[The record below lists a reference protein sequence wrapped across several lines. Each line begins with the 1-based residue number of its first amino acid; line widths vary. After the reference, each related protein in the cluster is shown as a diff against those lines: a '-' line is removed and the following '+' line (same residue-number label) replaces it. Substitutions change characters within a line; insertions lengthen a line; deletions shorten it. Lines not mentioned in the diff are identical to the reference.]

1 MHVGDQLV
9 DRLISYGV
17 TRIFGCPGGQTLPL
31 YSGLAHRAGEIEH
44 VLMHDER
51 SGAMAADAYARY
63 TGMIGVCDAT
73 VGPGASNLVS
83 GLVEAYTSSS
93 PVLAIVPD
101 IPRAWEHRRAYGSA
115 SQAFEQRKF
124 LEGTVKY
131 YGRVQT
137 PADLAEMLQICIHI
151 ATSGRPG
158 PVVLEIPDDV
168 FESEAVEATFAP
180 DPKVARYPR
189 MQTAPSATAVDE
201 AVALLSSHERPMIVV
216 GGGALTAHAEPE
228 VTELVEL
235 LNSPIATSL
244 TGKGIIPETHPLCVG
259 VIGRFGVPM
268 ANASM
273 EDADCVI
280 FIGTKT
286 GQGTTLNWTLP
297 FLDVPVVHIDADPFE
312 VGRNYHNTTAVVSDA
327 KLGVAALVAALR
339 DRPVTTTWD
348 HEKITKMRDAW
359 WDGPIA
365 YKQEPVEGVLKP
377 QDVVRVMRKHMTD
390 EDLFAS
396 DASLSSGWIG
406 GRWQV
411 RKVGR
416 RLVEPRGLASLGWGL
431 PAAIGIAEAFGAP
444 ESANGERAPRV
455 VCLSGDGG
463 WGYSLTEVETAK
475 RRGLSLI
482 CVVINNSTLGWIK
495 HSAQNR
501 YPDGVVSQDFTD
513 VSYADAAKA
522 LGAETAF
529 VDTLDDLDAALAKA
543 FADPAKR
550 PWVIEA
556 RSCAIETPVLPSRTA
571 PAQPVG
577 PRGGY

>member
-9 DRLISYGV
+9 DRLIGYGV
-17 TRIFGCPGGQTLPL
+17 RRIFGCPGGQTLPL
-31 YSGLAHRAGEIEH
+31 YSGIAHRASEIEH

-51 SGAMAADAYARY
+51 SGAMAADAYARF
-63 TGMIGVCDAT
+63 TGQIGVCDAT

-101 IPRAWEHRRAYGSA
+101 IPRAWEHRRAFGSA

-137 PADLAEMLQICIHI
+137 PGDLAEMLQACIHI

-158 PVVLEIPDDV
+158 PVILEIPDDV

-180 DPKVARYPR
+180 DPEVARFPR
-189 MQTAPSATAVDE
+189 MRTAPNAY
-201 AVALLSSHERPMIVV
+201 AVAQAMALLASHERPMIVV
-216 GGGALTAHAEPE
+216 GGGALHAGAEAE
-228 VTELVEL
+228 VAELVEL
-235 LNSPIATSL
+235 LDSPIATSL
-244 TGKGIIPETHPLCVG
+244 TGKGIITETHPLSVG

-268 ANASM
+268 ANAAM

-280 FIGTKT
+280 FIGCKT

-312 VGRNYHNTTAVVSDA
+312 VGRNYHNTTAMVSDA
-327 KLGVAALVAALR
+327 KLGVASLVAALR
-339 DRPVTTTWD
+339 EHPVTTRWD
-348 HEKITKMRDAW
+348 HQRIAEMRKAW
-359 WDGPIA
+359 WDGPIT
-365 YKQEPVEGVLKP
+365 YKQQPVEGVLKP

-390 EDLFAS
+390 EDIFAS

-411 RKVGR
+411 RTEGR
-416 RLVEPRGLASLGWGL
+416 RLLAPRGLASLGWGL
-431 PAAIGIAEAFGAP
+431 PAAIGLAEAFGTP
-444 ESANGERAPRV
+444 EAAGDDRPPRV
-455 VCLSGDGG
+455 VCLAGDGG
-463 WGYSLTEVETAK
+463 WGYSLTEIETAK
-475 RRGLSLI
+475 RRGLSLV

-495 HSAQNR
+495 HSAQTR
-501 YPDGVVSQDFTD
+501 YPDGVSSQDFTD
-513 VSYADAAKA
+513 VSYAGAAKA
-522 LGAETAF
+522 LGAEVAF
-529 VDTLDDLDAALAKA
+529 VEDLNELDAALAKA
-543 FADPAKR
+543 FADPTPR

-556 RSCAIETPVLPSRTA
+556 RSCAVETPVLPSRTA

>member
-9 DRLISYGV
+9 ERLIGYGV
-17 TRIFGCPGGQTLPL
+17 RRIFGCPGGQTLPM
-31 YSGLAHRAGEIEH
+31 YNGIARRPGEIEH

-51 SGAMAADAYARY
+51 SGAMAADAYARF
-63 TGMIGVCDAT
+63 TGQIGVCDAT

-101 IPRAWEHRRAYGSA
+101 IPRAWEHRRAFGSA

-124 LEGTVKY
+124 LEGCVKY

-137 PADLAEMLQICIHI
+137 PGDLAEMLQAAIHI

-168 FESEAVEATFAP
+168 FESEAVAATFAP
-180 DPKVARYPR
+180 DPEVARFPR
-189 MQTAPSATAVDE
+189 MRTAPAPSAVAQAVE
-201 AVALLSSHERPMIVV
+201 LLANHERPMIVV
-216 GGGALTAHAEPE
+216 GGGALHAGAEVE

-235 LNSPIATSL
+235 LNSPVATSL
-244 TGKGIIPETHPLCVG
+244 TGKGIIPETHPLSVG

-268 ANASM
+268 ANAAM

-280 FIGTKT
+280 FIGCKT

-312 VGRNYHNTTAVVSDA
+312 VGRNYHNTTAMVSDA
-327 KLGVAALVAALR
+327 KLGVADLVAALR
-339 DRPVTTTWD
+339 KRPVTTRWD
-348 HEKITKMRDAW
+348 HERIAQMRDAW
-359 WDGPIA
+359 WNGPIA

-377 QDVVRVMRKHMTD
+377 QDVVRMMRKHMTD
-390 EDLFAS
+390 EDIFAS

-406 GRWQV
+406 GRWQL
-411 RKVGR
+411 RAEGR
-416 RLVEPRGLASLGWGL
+416 RLLAPRGLASLGWGL
-431 PAAIGIAEAFGAP
+431 PAAIGLAEAFGTPDAT
-444 ESANGERAPRV
+444 GDERPPRV
-455 VCLSGDGG
+455 VCLAGDGG
-463 WGYSLTEVETAK
+463 WGYSLTEVETAA
-475 RRGLSLI
+475 RRGLPLV

-522 LGAETAF
+522 LGAEVAF
-529 VDTLDDLDAALAKA
+529 VEDLDGLDAALEKA
-543 FADPAKR
+543 FADPARR

-556 RSCAIETPVLPSRTA
+556 RSCAIETPVLPSRVV
-571 PAQPVG
+571 PAQPAG